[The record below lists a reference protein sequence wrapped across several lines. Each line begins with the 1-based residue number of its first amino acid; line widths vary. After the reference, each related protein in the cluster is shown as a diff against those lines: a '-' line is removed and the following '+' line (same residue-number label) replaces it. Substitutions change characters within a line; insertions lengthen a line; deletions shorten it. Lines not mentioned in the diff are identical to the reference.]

1 MPDLSLASCHK
12 FWQDYP
18 DPHVYKAIVLLESA
32 EDWTLDGE
40 ESVEQALDE
49 LSHAFDKNASFTLQD
64 KDRVIALCSCLGMSR
79 KLRIMQVIDQGDPG
93 AASKL
98 LSHAEAN
105 QTASSSTRLF
115 LRRNIIFE
123 RIRLVSRI
131 LSSNRLDVI
140 KKALSHEE

>member
-40 ESVEQALDE
+40 GAIEQALDD
-49 LSHAFDKNASFTLQD
+49 LSHAFDENASFTLKD
-64 KDRVIALCSCLGMSR
+64 KDRVIELCSCLGMSR

-105 QTASSSTRLF
+105 HSSSSYIRLF

-123 RIRLVSRI
+123 RIRLISRI
-131 LSSNRLDVI
+131 LSTERLDVI
-140 KKALSHEE
+140 KKALSHEQ